1 MKYRKIIWR
10 ELFLRPP
17 LKWFKDDITGMT
29 KSRPL
34 TDQEIFVNDTAK
46 DCSEDRNGRE
56 LEWKE
61 SELKESFRKY
71 EFPRKEDGSIESDG
85 MANDKTNVDESNV
98 TQEINISTDSESDYE
113 RDSCDR
119 SIKSETLSESSSSKN
134 TRTRKRELIDR
145 ILRGKQR
152 RFNRIF
158 DEPNKAVPLPRK
170 NGTINVKFSERTF
183 PTPARESHLL
193 EEQEVRF
200 ISCFITISLAIGRPS
215 MNFNDS

>member
-1 MKYRKIIWR
+1 
-10 ELFLRPP
+10 
-17 LKWFKDDITGMT
+17 MT

-34 TDQEIFVNDTAK
+34 TDREIFVNDAK
-46 DCSEDRNGRE
+46 GCSEGRNGRE

-61 SELKESFRKY
+61 SKVKESFHKY
-71 EFPRKEDGSIESDG
+71 EFPRKEDGSIESNA
-85 MANDKTNVDESNV
+85 MANDKTNEDELNV
-98 TQEINISTDSESDYE
+98 TQEKNISTDSESDSE
-113 RDSCDR
+113 CDSYDK
-119 SIKSETLSESSSSKN
+119 SIKSETLRKSSSSKN
-134 TRTRKRELIDR
+134 TRTRRRELIDR
-145 ILRGKQR
+145 ILSGKPR
-152 RFNRIF
+152 RLNRIF